1 MYCFQQA
8 TVTGSGEAICKEA
21 KLYGD
26 TYDRNTLNKRDT
38 VDIQA
43 AKVMETLNTM
53 GQFRSL
59 SLDWVAML

>member
-1 MYCFQQA
+1 MPYLKQA

-26 TYDRNTLNKRDT
+26 TYDRNTLNKRET

-43 AKVMETLNTM
+43 AKV
-53 GQFRSL
+53 GGSG
-59 SLDWVAML
+59 